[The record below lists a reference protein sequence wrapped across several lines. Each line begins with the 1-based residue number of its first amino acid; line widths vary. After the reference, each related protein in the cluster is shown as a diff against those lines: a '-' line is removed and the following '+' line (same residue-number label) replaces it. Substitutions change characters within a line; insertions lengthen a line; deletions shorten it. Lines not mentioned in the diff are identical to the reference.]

1 MCEYTMDYYCK
12 GRILP
17 FTTTWINLEDIMLN
31 EISQAEKEKHHLI
44 YVVCKKEKN
53 QIHRNRE

>member
-1 MCEYTMDYYCK
+1 
-12 GRILP
+12 
-17 FTTTWINLEDIMLN
+17 MLN

-44 YVVCKKEKN
+44 YVVFKKEKN